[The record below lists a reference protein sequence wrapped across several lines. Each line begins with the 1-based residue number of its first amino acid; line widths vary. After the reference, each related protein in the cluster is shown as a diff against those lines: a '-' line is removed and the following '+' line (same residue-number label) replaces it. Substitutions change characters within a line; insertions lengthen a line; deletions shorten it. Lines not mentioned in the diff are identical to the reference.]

1 MINKDFFL
9 ALQDLEKEKG
19 IPQEVFLEALENA
32 LVSACK
38 KQFTG
43 TAGTVEI
50 KINPDKGS
58 IEFFTVKNVVEE
70 VVDPENEISVEEAHE
85 IKKNLKAGDKIREK
99 IVPKDFSRIAAQT
112 AKQVILQKIHETERD
127 AAMTEFSDK
136 EGELLVGVIRKI
148 DAKNVYIELGK
159 GQVEGLMMPSDQVPG
174 EKYNV
179 NDKIKV
185 FVKRIKSGFHGA
197 QVLVSRSSPGLVRK
211 LFEDEVPEIKQG
223 TVVIKAI
230 SREAGER
237 TKIAICS
244 EDERVD
250 AIGACVGNKGARVNA
265 VVEELNGEKIDIIP
279 WSDNPLEFIAKALSP
294 AKVISVTQL
303 DGDKTAMAVVPDD
316 KLSLAIGKNGQNAR
330 LAVRLTG
337 WKIDV
342 KSVSAAEKLGI
353 GTGLEEEDTPVDEE
367 IEEIETFETAE
378 PVTDGEVLDL
388 EAETEE
394 NVEEAV
400 EEISGEK
407 AD

>member
-1 MINKDFFL
+1 MINKDFFA

-19 IPQEVFLEALENA
+19 IPQEVFLEALGNA

-38 KQFTG
+38 KQY
-43 TAGTVEI
+43 AGTVGTVDI
-50 KINPDKGS
+50 KMNPEKGS
-58 IEFFTVKNVVEE
+58 IDFYVVKNIVEE
-70 VVDPENEISVEEAHE
+70 VVDPENEITLEEARE
-85 IKKNLKAGDKIREK
+85 VKKSYKIGDKYTEK
-99 IVPKDFSRIAAQT
+99 IVPKDFTRIAAQT

-127 AAMTEFSDK
+127 AAMNEFSDK
-136 EGELLVGVIRKI
+136 EGELLVGVVRKI

-174 EKYNV
+174 ETYNV

-197 QVLVSRSSPGLVRK
+197 QVLVSRSAPGLVKK

-237 TKIAICS
+237 TKIAIFS

-250 AIGACVGNKGARVNA
+250 AIGSCVGNKGARVNA
-265 VVEELNGEKIDIIP
+265 IVEELKGEKIDIIP
-279 WSDNPLEFIAKALSP
+279 WSENPLEFIAKALSP

-303 DGDKTAMAVVPDD
+303 DGEKTAMAVVPDD

-330 LAVRLTG
+330 LAVRLTD

-342 KSVSAAEKLGI
+342 KSQTAAAKLGI
-353 GTGLEEEDTPVDEE
+353 TAGLDEEENQEE
-367 IEEIETFETAE
+367 
-378 PVTDGEVLDL
+378 
-388 EAETEE
+388 
-394 NVEEAV
+394 
-400 EEISGEK
+400 EK
-407 AD
+407 D